1 MLTYD
6 YKKLAKRLTN
16 ESKFSKTDLEKIQL
30 SIGDI
35 IKTTMESASVAD
47 DHLPNIR
54 IKRFGIF
61 KINKGKAKYY
71 KNKQT

>member
-6 YKKLAKRLTN
+6 YKKLAKRLTK

-30 SIGDI
+30 AIGDM
-35 IKTTMESASVAD
+35 IKNTIESASITED
-47 DHLPNIR
+47 YLPNIR